1 MKILFNKDAYDNEY
15 GLHFIYIDLILV
27 FSLLISSF
35 FND

>member
-1 MKILFNKDAYDNEY
+1 MKILFNKDAYDYGY
-15 GLHFIYIDLILV
+15 GLHFIYIDLNLV